1 MLKKSI
7 GCAGSLMLIA
17 ALAVGCVAE
26 DGDDSIADAKLL
38 SEQDI
43 IVNYMIEAGY
53 PESEIQVLEDGRVIV
68 GRDAVVTMRAAREMV
83 GHIDDFGS
91 HDGDEEFRNY
101 RTNNVLSPSISR
113 ICIIPTAE
121 FNGNA
126 AASSALDLAIDR
138 YNDPTLALNFD
149 MARMNAAD
157 GTCDAT
163 IAAKLD
169 TSGGGVSGFPEGGL
183 PYPEFYIGS
192 TVASNYGVPVGAH
205 VIEHEIGHTIGF
217 RHTDYYNRSI
227 SCGGAQTNEGAAD
240 VGAVHIAGTPTTA
253 VLNGSVMN
261 SCYNTGSNGVWTSSD
276 VTALTCLYKD
286 GSCAPPPPPTYNV
299 TVATYS
305 NQSLANKKTA
315 KYGPF
320 SAAQYSAMRFST
332 TGANGDADLYVR
344 QGNWP
349 TTTTYD
355 CASAGASSN
364 EVCEANPSSGS
375 YYVMVK
381 AYSAYSGLTVKVE
394 GAN

>member
-1 MLKKSI
+1 MLKKSF
-7 GCAGSLMLIA
+7 GYAGLVVFASLSL
-17 ALAVGCVAE
+17 GCVE
-26 DGDDSIADAKLL
+26 ESDDPIADAKLM
-38 SEQDI
+38 SEQDLI
-43 IVNYMIEAGY
+43 INYMLEAGY
-53 PESEIQVLEDGRVIV
+53 PESEIEIDDQDRVIV
-68 GRDAVVTMRAAREMV
+68 GQDAVVTLQAAREMV

-91 HDGDEEFRNY
+91 HDEDEEFRQY
-101 RTNNVLSPSISR
+101 RTNNTLSPSITK
-113 ICIIPTAE
+113 ICIVPTSQ
-121 FNGNA
+121 FNA
-126 AASSALDLAIDR
+126 DSAASAALDLAIQR
-138 YNDPTLALNFD
+138 YNGLGLNFT
-149 MARMNAAD
+149 MSRN
-157 GTCDAT
+157 GTGCSAT

-169 TSGGGVSGFPEGGL
+169 TSGGGVSGFPSGGQ

-192 TVASNYGVPVGAH
+192 SVASSYGTQVGAH
-205 VIEHEIGHTIGF
+205 VIEHELGHCIGF
-217 RHTDYYNRSI
+217 RHTDYYNRAI

-240 VGAVHIAGTPTTA
+240 VGAVWISGTPTTA

-364 EVCEANPSSGS
+364 EVCEANPSSGN